1 MDAIVLIETGL
12 GIYQAFQTTIDALR
26 NADDAKLR
34 AAIADLDAR
43 IAKRQAD
50 ADAAAPTP

>member
-1 MDAIVLIETGL
+1 MDAIVLIQTGL
-12 GIYQAFQTTIDALR
+12 GVWQAIQTSIDALR

-43 IAKRQAD
+43 IAKREAD
-50 ADAAAPTP
+50 AGAAPTP